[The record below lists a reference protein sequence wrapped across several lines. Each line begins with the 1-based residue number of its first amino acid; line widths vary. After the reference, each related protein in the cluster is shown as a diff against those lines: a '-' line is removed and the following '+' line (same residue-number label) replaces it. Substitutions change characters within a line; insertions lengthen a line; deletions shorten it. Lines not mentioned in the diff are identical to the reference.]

1 MTDMNMADALQAEQ
15 RTVSSAGEVFIEGR
29 TWVAPELMEHVNR
42 RVHLVLDVVDG
53 HLVVRVYSLAGQYI
67 CKAELVTY
75 EQLVNPSC
83 KPLHERLARLMT
95 TGATQ

>member
-53 HLVVRVYSLAGQYI
+53 HLVVRVYSLAGQFV
-67 CKAELVTY
+67 CNA
-75 EQLVNPSC
+75 QLVKTEPWSPVAYR
-83 KPLHERLARLMT
+83 KQIVIMK
-95 TGATQ
+95 GALQ

>member
-1 MTDMNMADALQAEQ
+1 MTEMNMADALQAEK
-15 RTVSSAGEVFIEGR
+15 RTVSTAGEVFIEGR
-29 TWVAPELMEHVNR
+29 TWAAPELMEHVRR

-67 CKAELVTY
+67 CKAY
-75 EQLVNPSC
+75 EQLLNPSC